1 MKTFTKQIKAI
12 VSLFSELNGASFV
25 GIRNYVSEKSGEI
38 ANFVVIANFSYANAI
53 EHDLK
58 ALQNFSIFDIN
69 EISKLGF
76 SVELIKQAID
86 KLKTSFENNI
96 NTETQSNQSKGQQD
110 AYLPITNSIK
120 LHIET
125 GKIHLFALSHD
136 KKIVQP
142 ATEPFKEVNSR
153 ELTLCQNAV
162 KKYFKFKT
170 IKYRQ
175 FIVTPEQLSTV
186 AIKGQEVCFV

>member
-125 GKIHLFALSHD
+125 GKIHLFFFMNRLFRS
-136 KKIVQP
+136 V
-142 ATEPFKEVNSR
+142 
-153 ELTLCQNAV
+153 
-162 KKYFKFKT
+162 
-170 IKYRQ
+170 
-175 FIVTPEQLSTV
+175 
-186 AIKGQEVCFV
+186 